1 MSQLSL
7 LSNII
12 FPALQV
18 MITLKG
24 ESDSSAADIFV
35 KVGMINFRVG
45 RLERAM
51 PLLNK
56 AVDIYREGGKE
67 YESNLVSPLFVIG
80 NIHKLLEQPKRAR
93 GVWSEA
99 YELSTK
105 YNGFKSDP
113 LLNKVHLVL
122 QQLIENSDDE
132 EETMNE
138 ESKKTPPA
146 NTDTAPKSELVETS
160 SDEAVQNKEKSK
172 KKPPADTDIIETSSV
187 EIETSSDK
195 AAKKEEKSKKKSAS
209 TKSEKV
215 DERNGNGDEV
225 EKKKEKSKKKL
236 PVDTDI
242 VETSSDEK
250 EKKKVKSKKK
260 SKKKKSSA
268 DTQRPVVE

>member
-122 QQLIENSDDE
+122 QQLIENRDE

-250 EKKKVKSKKK
+250 EKKKVKSKNIRRRNRL
-260 SKKKKSSA
+260 
-268 DTQRPVVE
+268 QIHRGQ